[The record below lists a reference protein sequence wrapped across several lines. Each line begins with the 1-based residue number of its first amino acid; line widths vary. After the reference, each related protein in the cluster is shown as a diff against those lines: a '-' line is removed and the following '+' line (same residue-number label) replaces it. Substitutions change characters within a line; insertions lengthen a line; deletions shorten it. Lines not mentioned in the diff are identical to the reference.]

1 VTWLAQASA
10 VLAAAGVASPQV
22 DAALLA
28 EECTGVPRG
37 RLGEVDDPGERFWQ
51 LVGRRAARE
60 PVQHL
65 LGRAW
70 FRHTELAVG
79 PGVFVPRP
87 ETELVAGAAIA
98 QAQRRATDGGVPV
111 VVDLG
116 TGSGAIALAVSTE
129 VPGAVVHAVEREA
142 PALAW
147 AARNLAGTGVH
158 LHAGDLATALPQLD
172 GTVDVVVS
180 NPPYIPPDALPRDPE
195 VRDHD
200 PSPALYGAG
209 ADGLGTVRAVVDRA
223 RALLRPGGLLVVEH
237 ADSQGEAVCAL
248 LVDGWQDVADHRDL
262 AGRPRYTTA
271 HRDRS

>member
-51 LVGRRAARE
+51 MVGRRAERE

-87 ETELVAGAAIA
+87 ETELVAGAAIT
-98 QAQRRATDGGVPV
+98 QAQRLAAAGTVPV

-116 TGSGAIALAVSTE
+116 TGSGAIALAVATE
-129 VPGAVVHAVEREA
+129 VTGAVVHAVEREA

-147 AARNLAGTGVH
+147 ARRNLSGTGVH

-172 GTVDVVVS
+172 GEVDVVVS

-200 PSPALYGAG
+200 PSAALYGAG
-209 ADGLGTVRAVVDRA
+209 ADGLDTVRAVVVRA
-223 RALLRPGGLLVVEH
+223 RALLRPGGMLVVEH
-237 ADSQGEAVCAL
+237 ADSQGEAVAAL
-248 LVDGWQDVADHRDL
+248 LGDGWVDGADHRDL
-262 AGRPRYTTA
+262 AGRPRYATA
-271 HRDRS
+271 RRDRS